1 MIMFIQMLSKM
12 SFLEI
17 LYNATHHVDMGLRQ
31 EKESEENL
39 CPAIEPVVSKR
50 KSIAN
55 EKLVPELAVLANEFG
70 ELKERKQIE
79 VELNR
84 LLELLPRQRKK
95 SDAYKGI
102 KSELKKMGV
111 ELIITSKTKKK

>member
-1 MIMFIQMLSKM
+1 MLSKM

-31 EKESEENL
+31 EKESKENL

-55 EKLVPELAVLANEFG
+55 EQLAPELEVLANEFG
-70 ELKERKQIE
+70 ELTEGKQIE
-79 VELNR
+79 VELSR

-102 KSELKKMGV
+102 RSELKKMGV
-111 ELIITSKTKKK
+111 ELIITKSKTNKKNGREI